1 MKDMKSRTL
10 HKALFEQIVLD
21 GRPML
26 SEAMIGQFFIENGWT
41 EKRFGEIFDSKE
53 VIEQVALA
61 EERVSNY
68 QIEDIPA
75 LIVNG
80 KYRVSA
86 KLAGSQDAM
95 IEIVEQLLN
104 EESSADWNC

>member
-1 MKDMKSRTL
+1 MSKW
-10 HKALFEQIVLD
+10 AEEQRAEEQNREIVN
-21 GRPML
+21 G
-26 SEAMIGQFFIENGWT
+26 MIGEFFTQNGWT
-41 EKRFGEIFDSKE
+41 EQRFAEIFDSKA
-53 VIEQVALA
+53 VIEKVAVA
-61 EERVSNY
+61 EERVANY

-95 IEIVEQLLN
+95 IEIVEQLLK
-104 EESSADWNC
+104 EDS